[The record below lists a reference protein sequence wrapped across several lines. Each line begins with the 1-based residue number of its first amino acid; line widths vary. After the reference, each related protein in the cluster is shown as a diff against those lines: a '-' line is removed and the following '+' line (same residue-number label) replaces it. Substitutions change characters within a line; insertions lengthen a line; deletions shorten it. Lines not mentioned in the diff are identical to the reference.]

1 VPSREETRLGNGG
14 SPASPERVV
23 RAAWAFYLVLGLGG
37 LLWIGSREGVIPLEL
52 FVDPGGW
59 WIDLGLGVGAGAA
72 LLAAWWLLARSFAAG
87 RELERKIAEVLG
99 PLGVD
104 QAIALAFLSG
114 VAEELFFRGAVQG
127 SWGWAWATVLFAV
140 LHTGPGLSFR
150 LWTLFAVVAGSLI
163 GGLMLWRGNL
173 LAPVVAHFLVN
184 AVNLSRLAA
193 ETRRRQAA
201 EAAGGAHPAK
211 PGDPAGDAAGD
222 AAGSGDTAGDDA

>member
-1 VPSREETRLGNGG
+1 M
-14 SPASPERVV
+14 
-23 RAAWAFYLVLGLGG
+23 
-37 LLWIGSREGVIPLEL
+37 WIGSREGVIPLGL

-59 WIDLGLGVGAGAA
+59 WIDLALGVGAGAV
-72 LLAAWWLLARSFAAG
+72 LLGVWWLLARRFAAG

-150 LWTLFAVVAGSLI
+150 LWTLFAVVAGALF

-184 AVNLSRLAA
+184 AVNLSRLAREA
-193 ETRRRQAA
+193 RRRRAA
-201 EAAGGAHPAK
+201 EAASGGPHPAE
-211 PGDPAGDAAGD
+211 PDDAREADDAA
-222 AAGSGDTAGDDA
+222 